1 MRCLLL
7 TQSRHRCCGKFG
19 ASAAYSCCA
28 CQPNRRGLASA
39 YPKITSMFYVHAE
52 VVRPQKSR
60 RATDN
65 FPRSD
70 WDVPPFR
77 GTECGDEGEGGID
90 LHCRFGAQRRPSKKT
105 ARMGD
110 KAKPSA
116 SLADGFA
123 V

>member
-1 MRCLLL
+1 
-7 TQSRHRCCGKFG
+7 
-19 ASAAYSCCA
+19 
-28 CQPNRRGLASA
+28 
-39 YPKITSMFYVHAE
+39 MFYVHAE

-70 WDVPPFR
+70 WDVPLSR
-77 GTECGDEGEGGID
+77 NGVWDEGEGGID